1 MNAQII
7 VMLTHNDRTVKNA
20 LEIFE
25 ESKSLPVQLWGFKDV
40 GLEREQMLELIG
52 AMKAAGKTTFLEVVS
67 YSEEACMR
75 GARLAVEMGFD
86 YLMGTVYYP
95 SVFAYL
101 QTQRI
106 KFLPT
111 HQG

>member
-1 MNAQII
+1 MINIDVNLNDERAEINMNAQII

-86 YLMGTVYYP
+86 YLMGTV
-95 SVFAYL
+95 
-101 QTQRI
+101 
-106 KFLPT
+106 
-111 HQG
+111 